1 MDIEQQRINYIN
13 ATMDM
18 LNNLCSDLYE
28 ALMDQ
33 DNLAIETTITSL
45 DNVLN
50 DLNQTFKNEI

>member
-13 ATMDM
+13 TTMDI

-33 DNLAIETTITSL
+33 DQLAIETTVSNL

>member
-13 ATMDM
+13 TTMDI

-33 DNLAIETTITSL
+33 DKLAIETTVSNL

>member
-13 ATMDM
+13 TTMDI
-18 LNNLCSDLYE
+18 LNKLCSDLYE

-33 DNLAIETTITSL
+33 DKLAIETTVSNL